1 MIFSYGATDPSSLFV
16 DKKAAGFYNYDILL
30 AEEMTLVMD
39 WDFTLANY
47 GPVWSFLVQLGLLL
61 LFLMLGNIL
70 RRTIPLFRKCLI
82 PSALLGGTLLL
93 IVNIVGKQFDFFVVD
108 NRLMQVITYH
118 CLAIGFAAMSLKTE
132 KITHKTNKTQVLEFG
147 ALQGGTYMMQAFVG
161 LGITVVLFLLT
172 RYGQQIVSYICGLI
186 LPLAYGQGPGNA
198 LTWDIKFTNT
208 AAAQFAGNGSF
219 GLSLASIG
227 FVVASVFGVLYIN
240 IYKKRGGLY
249 VRDARPTDEIIDQT
263 NPCGNEIPDN
273 ESVDKFTIQSGFV
286 ALAYALSFGFMCLLG
301 ILSDF
306 TNSIAWGFNFL
317 WASLAAM
324 LIKFVVNRLQRQNLM
339 HRVYI
344 NNYQMDRISGFS
356 FDLMIVAGVAAIEIN
371 DIKNYILPVVI
382 LSAVGA
388 IITYVYVRKVSK
400 ECFKGFEHE
409 MFLMTYGTMTGTAS
423 NGMILMKEIDP
434 GLRTPTS
441 SLYILSNFPA
451 MVMIAPL
458 LFLLGFASKSLAN
471 AIIACAIFFVLW
483 LSYTIFLF
491 RRRIFKK
498 HYADKPAI
506 PWEEPEK

>member
-1 MIFSYGATDPSSLFV
+1 MDYASS
-16 DKKAAGFYNYDILL
+16 
-30 AEEMTLVMD
+30 

-47 GPVWSFLVQLGLLL
+47 DAVWAFMVQLGLLL

-70 RRTIPLFRKCLI
+70 RRIVPLFRKCLI
-82 PSALLGGTLLL
+82 PSALLGGALLL
-93 IVNIVGKQFDFFVVD
+93 VVDIIAKQFGFTLVN

-118 CLAIGFAAMSLKTE
+118 CLAIGFASMTLKTE
-132 KITHKTNKTQVLEFG
+132 KSTHKTNKAQVVEFG
-147 ALQGGTYMMQAFVG
+147 ALQGGSYMLQAFVG
-161 LGITVVLFLLT
+161 LGITLLMFLFT
-172 RYGQQIVSYICGLI
+172 KHGDKIISYICGLI

-198 LTWDIKFTNT
+198 LSWDINFTNT
-208 AAAQFAGNGSF
+208 PATQFAGNGSF

-240 IYKKRGGLY
+240 IYKKRGDLQ
-249 VRDARPTDEIIDQT
+249 VRNANT
-263 NPCGNEIPDN
+263 NSETNNQSNESGKEIPDN
-273 ESVDKFTIQSGFV
+273 ESVDKFTLQVGFV

-301 ILSDF
+301 KISNF

-324 LIKFVVNRLQRQNLM
+324 LIKFVVNQLRKRNIM
-339 HRVYI
+339 ERDYI

-371 DIKNYILPVVI
+371 DIKNYILPIVV
-382 LSAVGA
+382 LSVVGTVV
-388 IITYVYVRKVSK
+388 TYIYIRLVAK

-409 MFLMTYGTMTGTAS
+409 FFLMSFGTMTGTAS

-458 LFLLGFASKSLAN
+458 LFLLSFAGKSPTN
-471 AIIACAIFFVLW
+471 AIIAFVIFFVLW
-483 LSYTIFLF
+483 SAYTIYLF
-491 RRRIFKK
+491 RRKIFKK
-498 HYADKPAI
+498 RYKNT
-506 PWEEPEK
+506 PEIVWKDEQ

>member
-1 MIFSYGATDPSSLFV
+1 MDYTSS
-16 DKKAAGFYNYDILL
+16 
-30 AEEMTLVMD
+30 

-47 GPVWSFLVQLGLLL
+47 DAVWAFLIQLGLLL
-61 LFLMLGNIL
+61 LFLMMGNIL
-70 RRTIPLFRKCLI
+70 RRTIPVFRKCLI
-82 PSALLGGTLLL
+82 PSALLGGGLLL
-93 IVNIVGKQFDFFVVD
+93 AVDIIAKQLGFMLVD

-118 CLAIGFAAMSLKTE
+118 CLAIGFAAMTLKTE
-132 KITHKTNKTQVLEFG
+132 KSAHKTNKAQVLEFG
-147 ALQGGTYMMQAFVG
+147 ALQGGGYMLQAFAG
-161 LGITVVLFLLT
+161 LGITLLLFLFT
-172 RYGQQIVSYICGLI
+172 QHGDKVISYVCGLI

-198 LTWDIKFTNT
+198 LSWDINFTNT
-208 AAAQFAGNGSF
+208 PAAHFAGNGSF

-240 IYKKRGGLY
+240 IYKKRGNLFI
-249 VRDARPTDEIIDQT
+249 RSARPTEEIIDQS
-263 NPCGNEIPDN
+263 NPDGNEIPDN
-273 ESVDKFTIQSGFV
+273 ESVDKFTLQAGFV

-324 LIKFVVNRLQRQNLM
+324 GIKVVVGRLRRHNLM

-382 LSAVGA
+382 LSVVGA
-388 IITYVYVRKVSK
+388 MITYIYIRKVTK

-409 MFLMTYGTMTGTAS
+409 MFLMCFGTLTGTAS
-423 NGMILMKEIDP
+423 NGMILSKEIDP

-458 LFLLGFASKSLAN
+458 LFLLGFAAKSPMN
-471 AIIACAIFFVLW
+471 TIIACAIFFVLW
-483 LSYTIFLF
+483 FAYTAFLF
-491 RRRIFKK
+491 RRRIFRKK
-498 HYADKPAI
+498 FEDKPVVVWKDEAQG
-506 PWEEPEK
+506 